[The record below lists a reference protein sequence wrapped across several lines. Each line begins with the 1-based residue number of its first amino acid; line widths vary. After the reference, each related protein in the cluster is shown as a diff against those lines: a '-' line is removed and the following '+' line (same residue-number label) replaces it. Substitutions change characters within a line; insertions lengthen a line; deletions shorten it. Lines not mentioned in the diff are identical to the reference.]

1 MLGDIL
7 LIDPNGGF
15 SVRVNDRHGGVTVE
29 RLEL

>member
-15 SVRVNDRHGGVTVE
+15 SVRVNDRDGGYG
-29 RLEL
+29 LAF